1 MNISLSSS
9 LKQNQLI
16 RLFSELKIRAIYP
29 PYIYSIQYDGKTES
43 EFDRLFQLW
52 NDVSYVIQFMEDNRE
67 FLNSAIWQKISIPEE
82 AARQVLN
89 EAIELEDLFEGLNKN
104 TTTGRQPDFDTHFR
118 YLEGK
123 YKYELE
129 RPPMKSY
136 GTVRPSLLRIYAIKM
151 DRNTYLITGGGIKL
165 ADSIQNSPDLK
176 DHILQNI
183 ARVRDFLKVNGII
196 DNDDMEMD

>member
-1 MNISLSSS
+1 M
-9 LKQNQLI
+9 
-16 RLFSELKIRAIYP
+16 
-29 PYIYSIQYDGKTES
+29 
-43 EFDRLFQLW
+43 FQLW

>member
-1 MNISLSSS
+1 M
-9 LKQNQLI
+9 
-16 RLFSELKIRAIYP
+16 KIIEIYP
-29 PYIYSIQYDGKTES
+29 PYIYSVQYDDKDEN

-52 NDVSYVIQFMEDNRE
+52 NDVSVVSQFMEENQVY
-67 FLNSAIWQKISIPEE
+67 LNSIVWQKIPEPE
-82 AARQVLN
+82 DAARQVLD
-89 EAIELEDLFEGLNKN
+89 EAADLEDFFEELNKN
-104 TTTGRQPDFDTHFR
+104 TTIGKQPDFDSHFR

-165 ADSIQNSPDLK
+165 ADTIQNSPDLK
-176 DHILQNI
+176 EHILQNI
-183 ARVRDFLKVNGII
+183 DKVRDFLRANGIM
-196 DNDDMEMD
+196 DSDDMGN